1 VKTLLAILAA
11 LTVGATLLGG
21 AGVLTL
27 LVESRLGAL
36 APGGVA
42 VTGLHYDP
50 LTGRLELRDVVARDA
65 AGREIFRAER
75 VVATASAMDLL
86 GGPLLLQRVQ
96 VASPRL
102 VVGAA
107 PALTLIGLRSGS
119 APPPLSVNGL
129 VVTQGALV
137 IEDDPER
144 APLVVREL
152 SARLDRLAAFG
163 DDAAFAVDMA
173 LYGASVRATG
183 QPLGGGAYAVRLRA
197 RGLDAPAILRDFPL
211 PGGAV
216 QLAEGR
222 ADLDATMLLANGR
235 LLVSGHLK
243 VDGLVARFEDAV
255 GTPLVAET
263 LVLAVDRWDVEAG
276 GGRISRLELRRPMLT
291 VTLDH
296 ELPAALAAVLRRL
309 ASPDIALRR
318 LRIVDGTVRVLGSR
332 EPLTLRTLTLG
343 LQSAAETGPRAGFV
357 LTARAGMAGAGR
369 LTIEGAL
376 SRDFQ
381 HAEGALRA
389 IGVTLEGCGIQD
401 LSVPLPNAASPRAM
415 LDALATACGSSL

>member
-27 LVESRLGAL
+27 LVESRLGTL

-50 LTGRLELRDVVARDA
+50 LTGRLDLRDVVARDA

-75 VVATASAMDLL
+75 VVATASVTDLL
-86 GGPLLLQRVQ
+86 GGTLLLQRVQ
-96 VASPRL
+96 VESPRL

-211 PGGAV
+211 LGGAV

-255 GTPLVAET
+255 GTPLIAET

-296 ELPAALAAVLRRL
+296 ELPVALAAVLRRL
-309 ASPDIALRR
+309 GSPDVALRR

-357 LTARAGMAGAGR
+357 LTARAGVADAGR

-389 IGVTLEGCGIQD
+389 IGVTLEGCGIRD
-401 LSVPLPNAASPRAM
+401 LSVPLPYDASPRAM